1 MKIDFSKYS
10 LGIRAIDQWV
20 VPRNP
25 TTQTLRKHV
34 EEAVHAGL
42 SFLIQGELLPSEL
55 LNEDV
60 REKFI
65 DEFIIHYQLKHQVK
79 LQVGKIFGKPG
90 HEPWLDG
97 EIKARHLVFK
107 SYQAYRNKLA
117 DGNFTEESLKVIDK
131 TTDVVLDHMGNPK
144 CPENFKT
151 YGLLMGDVQSGKTAV
166 FTGICHKAVDAGYKM
181 IIVLTGTKSSLRTQT
196 QNRLNNDLVGISVD
210 SLGRK
215 TRSALDLGA
224 ENIINWKLLTT
235 SEFDFTKAKLDQ
247 QINPENQSEVS
258 LAVMQKNAKVLGN
271 ILSWLK
277 EKVGA
282 LGVRK
287 LPLLLIDDEADAASI
302 NSNKVG
308 DDPTKI
314 NSKIREILNKFDRAA
329 YLAVTATPFANVFI
343 DPQLDEKGE
352 IQQGKVPDLFPRHYI
367 YPIPTPIGY
376 LGVERLFGELGEVEK
391 ESRKYKSLIPLS
403 IREDSD
409 DAERKTYVGKLKA
422 CDSIVSLP
430 ASLRRAVLYFLCVCT
445 LKESDLA
452 KSNTS
457 MLVHVARFKNTQHDL
472 KKLIEQLI
480 REVTN
485 LQCVEGKRTTPELLQ
500 HPLYRELSDLWENG
514 CGNELWYEDPT
525 HGTKPCTM
533 QNLTGFRWQEVWK
546 RRFGKAIKGVRV
558 EEINTNNKIKNLDA
572 FYEKKDAKLIAV
584 GGDAL
589 SRGLTLE
596 GLSVSYFS
604 RRSFSYDTLLQMG
617 RWFGY
622 REGMK
627 DYMKVWI
634 SDCLIEAYGYVAE
647 ALTEF
652 RTTVEQMRR
661 QKSSPEEFGLKI
673 RRAPSNVKLMVTAAN
688 KRRTAKKVR
697 ACVDMTG
704 CPIQAS
710 ALPKKLTEQRRNK
723 EVVSK
728 FLKSLGPWER
738 WNVYGDGI
746 ENSGNDLVWLNVPGQ
761 MVGHLLRDFNAPG
774 WSNSLDIVPVAKRII
789 ERDDLWMV
797 RVISVVQEDG
807 KNFEDVFGLGDQ
819 ASVICSERT
828 MIERVNWIQQPN
840 RGILSP
846 GHFTRHLSREQKA
859 TLRKELNVE
868 RIEVSHILRQPGEK
882 PQLLIYPLRTKKLTD
897 EEKKKL
903 IGKGKMPYESK
914 EAFVSLVFGLPA
926 SGLEKDQ
933 VWVEY
938 DTNKIYQMQSENGYI
953 EGEDE

>member
-1 MKIDFSKYS
+1 MKVDFSKYA
-10 LGIRAIDQWV
+10 LAIRTLDEWV
-20 VPRNP
+20 FKTNP
-25 TTQTLRKHV
+25 TTQTLKKHV
-34 EEAVHAGL
+34 EEAV
-42 SFLIQGELLPSEL
+42 QGVLAYFVKGGLLPSEL
-55 LNEDV
+55 LNDDV

-65 DEFIIHYQLKHQVK
+65 DEFVIHYQLKHQVR
-79 LQVGKIFGKPG
+79 LQVGRIFGKPG
-90 HEPWLDG
+90 HEPWLEG
-97 EIKARHLVFK
+97 EVKAGRLVFK
-107 SYQAYRNKLA
+107 GYQAYRNKLA
-117 DGNFTEESLKVIDK
+117 DGNFTEESLKVIDA
-131 TTDVVLDHMGNPK
+131 TTNAVLDYMGNPK
-144 CPENFKT
+144 CPNKFKT

-181 IIVLTGTKSSLRTQT
+181 IIVLTGTKSSLRMQT

-215 TRSALDLGA
+215 TRSTLDLGV
-224 ENIINWKLLTT
+224 ENIINWKQLTT

-247 QINPENQSEVS
+247 QISPENHLEVS
-258 LAVMQKNAKVLGN
+258 LAVMQKNTKVLEN
-271 ILSWLK
+271 MLTWLK
-277 EKVGA
+277 EKVDA
-282 LGVRK
+282 LGVGS
-287 LPLLLIDDEADAASI
+287 LPLLLVDDEADAASI
-302 NSNKVG
+302 NSNKIG
-308 DDPTKI
+308 NDPTKI

-391 ESRKYKSLIPLS
+391 ESRKYKLLIPLS
-403 IREDSD
+403 ISEDSD
-409 DAERKTYVGKLKA
+409 DAERKTYIGKLKA
-422 CDSIVSLP
+422 SDSIVALP

-445 LKESDLA
+445 LKESNLA

-457 MLVHVARFKNTQHDL
+457 MLVHIARFKNAQHDL

-480 REVTN
+480 LEVKN
-485 LQCVEGKRTTPELLQ
+485 LHSVEGQRTTPELLQ
-500 HPLYRELSDLWENG
+500 HSLYRELSELWDYG

-525 HGTKPCTM
+525 HGTKPRTM
-533 QNLTGFRWQEVWK
+533 QELTGFKWEDVWK
-546 RRFGKAIKGVRV
+546 KRFGKAIKGVRV

-572 FYEKKDAKLIAV
+572 FYEKNDAKLIAV

-652 RTTVEQMRR
+652 RATVEQMRR

-710 ALPKKLTEQRRNK
+710 ALPKKLSEQRRNK
-723 EVVSK
+723 ELVAN

-738 WNVYGDGI
+738 KNVVNDAV
-746 ENSGNDLVWLNVPGQ
+746 ETCGNDLVWINVPSQ
-761 MVGHLLRDFNAPG
+761 KVGHLLRDFNAPG
-774 WSNSLDIVPVAKRII
+774 WSNSLDIVPVAERIV
-789 ERDDLWMV
+789 ERNDSWVV

-846 GHFTRHLSREQKA
+846 GHFSRHLSREQKA
-859 TLRKELNVE
+859 SLRKQLNVE
-868 RIEVSHILRQPGEK
+868 RLEVSHILSQPGEK
-882 PQLLIYPLRTKKLTD
+882 PQLLIYPVRAKQLTD

-903 IGKGKMPYESK
+903 IERGKTPYES
-914 EAFVSLVFGLPA
+914 EESFVSLVFGLPA

-938 DTNKIYQMQSENGYI
+938 DTNKIYQMQSENGYL